1 MIICLFFLCFLY
13 NIYYNVIN
21 QQTGVVMT
29 EKYEFRSTY
38 QASQHTF
45 CLISKPNIDRYML
58 LINKYES
65 NQKTANAVMTLNS
78 RQMAQLKDFLVNPIK
93 KIFNRK
99 LVSTKNVLTVERSAN
114 DDLVNMK
121 FSKTTIDSLDAST
134 VIEQKIE
141 WFFTKA
147 DFEAFCEFIIHAKS

>member
-1 MIICLFFLCFLY
+1 
-13 NIYYNVIN
+13 
-21 QQTGVVMT
+21 MT

-58 LINKYES
+58 LINKYEI

-78 RQMAQLKDFLVNPIK
+78 TQMAQLKDFLVNPIK

-114 DDLVNMK
+114 DDLVNVNNPLLK
-121 FSKTTIDSLDAST
+121 QWA
-134 VIEQKIE
+134 
-141 WFFTKA
+141 
-147 DFEAFCEFIIHAKS
+147 CR

>member
-1 MIICLFFLCFLY
+1 
-13 NIYYNVIN
+13 
-21 QQTGVVMT
+21 MT

-58 LINKYES
+58 LINKYEN

-141 WFFTKA
+141 WVFTKA
-147 DFEAFCEFIIHAKS
+147 DFEAFCEFIINAKS

>member
-1 MIICLFFLCFLY
+1 
-13 NIYYNVIN
+13 
-21 QQTGVVMT
+21 MT

-45 CLISKPNIDRYML
+45 CLISKSNIDRYML
-58 LINKYES
+58 LINKYEN

-99 LVSTKNVLTVERSAN
+99 L
-114 DDLVNMK
+114 
-121 FSKTTIDSLDAST
+121 
-134 VIEQKIE
+134 
-141 WFFTKA
+141 
-147 DFEAFCEFIIHAKS
+147 